1 MNEQGQPSNPV
12 LLHNIG
18 DPLATAI
25 TSAPGV
31 RTVSHLDEA
40 STVVHHLQHSDAGGL
55 EGLHASLESLHR
67 LVDTVRTSSHVKR
80 VVLVGDMEGLR
91 GQRLGH
97 PVWRSSHGVSLTDQ
111 HGMESLIAEVLVKSL
126 AKGDREVVLIRTAD
140 PVGAESAQAVARAVS
155 IPSEILLRFQED
167 TVPDLDGWVAVCV
180 DPEVTFQGDLTLEA
194 WLGHTRG

>member
-1 MNEQGQPSNPV
+1 MNGQGQPSNPV

-18 DPLATAI
+18 DFLATAI
-25 TSAPGV
+25 ISAPGV
-31 RTVSHLDEA
+31 RTVSQLAEA
-40 STVVHHLQHSDAGGL
+40 STVVHHLQHTNAGGL

-67 LVDTVRTSSHVKR
+67 LVDTVRTSSNVKR
-80 VVLVGDMEGLR
+80 VVLVGDMEGLQ

-126 AKGDREVVLIRTAD
+126 AKGEREVVLIRTAD

-155 IPSEILLRFQED
+155 ISTEDLLSQQEH

-180 DPEVTFQGDLTLEA
+180 DPEGTFQGDLTLEA
-194 WLGHTRG
+194 WLGDTRG

>member
-1 MNEQGQPSNPV
+1 MNGQGQPSNPV

-31 RTVSHLDEA
+31 RTVSRLDEA
-40 STVVHHLQHSDAGGL
+40 STVVHHLQHTDAGGL

-67 LVDTVRTSSHVKR
+67 LVNTVRTSSQVKR
-80 VVLVGDMEGLR
+80 VVLVGDTEGLQ
-91 GQRLGH
+91 GQRLGY
-97 PVWRSSHGVSLTDQ
+97 PVWRSSHGVSLNGQ

-140 PVGAESAQAVARAVS
+140 PVGTESAQAVARAMS
-155 IPSEILLRFQED
+155 ISTEDLLSHHNRSI
-167 TVPDLDGWVAVCV
+167 PDLDGWVAVCV
-180 DPEVTFQGDLTLEA
+180 DPEGTFQGDLTLAA